1 MQRLAKTCGIWLLSF
16 LILIAPALLRAIGA
30 IKD

>member
-1 MQRLAKTCGIWLLSF
+1 MQRLAKTCGIWLLSL
-16 LILIAPALLRAIGA
+16 LIAIAPAVLRAIGA

>member
-1 MQRLAKTCGIWLLSF
+1 MLRLAKTCCIWLLSL
-16 LILIAPALLRAIGA
+16 LIIITPSVLRAIGA

>member
-1 MQRLAKTCGIWLLSF
+1 MQRLAKTCGFWLLSF
-16 LILIAPALLRAIGA
+16 LIVIAPALLQAIGA